1 MVRYVAFLR
10 DINSMG
16 HTPVDMGALRT
27 YFELP
32 GFQNVATYIQT
43 GNVLFETEE
52 TDEKLLREQI
62 EARLKEKLGYPVT
75 VLIRMVH
82 ELKNVIKNNPFDNI
96 GSDENRNLYVTFLS
110 EYPPYDV
117 RGSLGVYSNDAED
130 ARLVK
135 REVYIHSSNY
145 GKTCFPNSL
154 IEKKLGVAATT
165 RNWMTLNKI
174 LEL

>member
-1 MVRYVAFLR
+1 MIRYVAFLR
-10 DINSMG
+10 DINVSGHAPISM
-16 HTPVDMGALRT
+16 DDLCQ

-32 GFQNVATYIQT
+32 GFHNITTYIQT

-52 TDEKLLREQI
+52 TDEVMLRQKI
-62 EARLKEKLGYPVT
+62 EKQLKEKLGYEVT
-75 VLIRMVH
+75 VLLRMVH
-82 ELKNVIKNNPFDNI
+82 ELKNVIKNNPFNHI
-96 GSDENRNLYVTFLS
+96 RSDETRNLYVTFLS
-110 EYPPYDV
+110 NYPSYDV
-117 RGSLGVYSNDAED
+117 HGALGVYSNDAED

-135 REVYIHSSNY
+135 REVYILSSNY

-154 IEKKLGVAATT
+154 IEKKLGVSAIT